1 VIIPI
6 DDESEI
12 LKMIPIDEETKCPY
26 EKMSCPNLMKTYTP
40 AIEEASVFF
49 EGYFNQQ
56 YDIIT
61 NK

>member
-1 VIIPI
+1 MIPI
-6 DDESEI
+6 DDE
-12 LKMIPIDEETKCPY
+12 TKYPS
-26 EKMSCPNLMKTYTP
+26 EKMSCPNLMKTNTP

-61 NK
+61 NKQISRQKLV